1 MGPPVSSRI
10 SGQISGRLLHAWQE
24 LAQPIAV
31 GTSLLTCFL
40 VPDGEVEGSTLRPT
54 TQRLISVAALIL
66 MVSIVGFILAVIFDW
81 PGLARFGGPPS
92 RNVTLSDIMQGTLT
106 SIPLPPM
113 IALAI
118 FALLARSRRWWGT
131 LAVVALCLLGVLFFV
146 AALAELQPNPYVP
159 LAALVGAVV
168 AYGILGLLLVLS
180 GVIDLID
187 RARQRR
193 RVSGVR

>member
-1 MGPPVSSRI
+1 VE
-10 SGQISGRLLHAWQE
+10 QAW
-24 LAQPIAV
+24 PIAV

-40 VPDGEVEGSTLRPT
+40 VPDGEVKGSNLRPT
-54 TQRLISVAALIL
+54 TRRLVSVAALIL
-66 MVSIVGFILAVIFDW
+66 IVSIVGFILAVIFDW
-81 PGLARFGGPPS
+81 PGLASFGGPPS
-92 RNVTLSDIMQGTLT
+92 ANVTLSDIVQGTLT

-113 IALAI
+113 IALAV
-118 FALLARSRRWWGT
+118 FAFLARSRRWWGT

-146 AALAELQPNPYVP
+146 AALAEVQPNPYVP

-180 GVIDLID
+180 GVTDLID

-193 RVSGVR
+193 RASGVS